1 MRICIPIES
10 DEGLKAKVDAH
21 FGSAPYFLIYDAD
34 KKTHEVINNSDKHHT
49 HGMCHPLRVLGNQ
62 KIDAVV
68 CRGMGARAIQKL
80 CEDGI
85 RAYRASVETTADE
98 VTQKHKQGL
107 LEEMTVENACVDH
120 SSH

>member
-1 MRICIPIES
+1 MRICIPTES

-34 KKTHEVINNSDKHHT
+34 KETYEVINNSDKHHR
-49 HGMCHPLRVLGNQ
+49 HGMCHPLGVLENQ

-68 CRGMGARAIQKL
+68 CRGMGVRAIQKL
-80 CEDGI
+80 YEDGI
-85 RAYRASVETTADE
+85 TAYRASVEKTADE
-98 VTQKHKQGL
+98 VTQKYKQGL

-120 SSH
+120 SCH